1 MRKVGA
7 ISFAAFYL
15 LLTTGLFVCI
25 LHCSGAY
32 LFKNDSTTISIAHN
46 NKRKDHTSKKT
57 CDKGKDCDCCKE
69 HGEYV
74 IEENIPTHKQ
84 AIDQPLL
91 YCVFNQENNFLSTFN
106 TSEVKIQLGTMDTGP
121 PKVRKKP
128 IYILNQTFLI

>member
-32 LFKNDSTTISIAHN
+32 LFKDKFSISLVHNSN
-46 NKRKDHTSKKT
+46 NKEHKSKKT
-57 CDKGKDCDCCKE
+57 CNKEKDCDCCKE

-74 IEENIPTHKQ
+74 IKENIATHKQ
-84 AIDQPLL
+84 TINEPGL
-91 YCVFNQENNFLSTFN
+91 YCLPDQEKSFLYTFN
-106 TSEVKIQLGTMDTGP
+106 TTLVKIQISSMDTGP

>member
-7 ISFAAFYL
+7 INFAAFYL

-25 LHCSGAY
+25 LHCSGNY
-32 LFKNDSTTISIAHN
+32 LFKDESSTSLAHN
-46 NKRKDHTSKKT
+46 SDSKEHKSKKS

-74 IEENIPTHKQ
+74 IKENITTQKQ
-84 AIDQPLL
+84 TLDGPGL
-91 YCVFNQENNFLSTFN
+91 YCLLGQEKRFLYTFN
-106 TSEVKIQLGTMDTGP
+106 ATEVKLQVCSMDTGP

-128 IYILNQTFLI
+128 IYILNQTLLI

>member
-32 LFKNDSTTISIAHN
+32 LFNDELSISLVHDSDS
-46 NKRKDHTSKKT
+46 KEHKSKKT
-57 CDKGKDCDCCKE
+57 CDKGKDCDCCNE

-74 IEENIPTHKQ
+74 IKENIATHKQ
-84 AIDQPLL
+84 TINEPEL
-91 YCVFNQENNFLSTFN
+91 YCLLDQEKSFLYTFYR
-106 TSEVKIQLGTMDTGP
+106 TEVKVQVYSMDTGP